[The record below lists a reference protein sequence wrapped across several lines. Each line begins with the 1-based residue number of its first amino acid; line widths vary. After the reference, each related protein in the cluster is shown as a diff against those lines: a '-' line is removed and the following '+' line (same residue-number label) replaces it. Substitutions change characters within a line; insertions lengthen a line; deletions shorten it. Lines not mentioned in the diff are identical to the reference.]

1 MHVILDVSFRFLY
14 NYYEGKI
21 QPGPTLDT
29 FQKSEIPSQ
38 EQSFKTRPGPRLG
51 FRVLAGSP
59 GLTGSAGS
67 ILKKKNQNDVVL
79 VKKKQKSTGLSP
91 RLDRV
96 SRVNGSTRRVT
107 PSFSFFLFFVNPAR
121 FRSRVDPPGR
131 VSKLWSGD
139 ITGTTC
145 PQAMILDQSVEPP
158 NLSFLFL
165 S

>member
-1 MHVILDVSFRFLY
+1 VHVILDVSFRFLY

-79 VKKKQKSTGLSP
+79 VKKQKTK
-91 RLDRV
+91 
-96 SRVNGSTRRVT
+96 VNWFVT
-107 PSFSFFLFFVNPAR
+107 AS
-121 FRSRVDPPGR
+121 
-131 VSKLWSGD
+131 
-139 ITGTTC
+139 
-145 PQAMILDQSVEPP
+145 
-158 NLSFLFL
+158 
-165 S
+165 